1 MMNQEMQAKSQYRKL
16 KNAGHVLFWVAS
28 FAFAL
33 ISFDVVS
40 EHRLD
45 LDPALYLKALILNTG
60 FALAVYTNFYVLI
73 PRFLKKRKFI
83 FYVFGLVL
91 TLSFASLFIIG
102 VLSLTEKRNLTK
114 LLFSANFFTTAGYV
128 LITSLAKFLTDWI
141 ELQDISLRYHKAERQ
156 RLEAE
161 LNTLKAQ
168 INPHFLFN
176 SLNNIYS
183 LSLINSPKTPQL
195 ILKLSDLMRHVL
207 YESREDFIPLK
218 KEIEFVTNFI
228 ELQRIRLSDQVEV
241 KVKLSEHMPNA
252 RLMPLTFE
260 PFIDNAFKHGPQS
273 SGNDAFIHLEIAIK
287 GDWLYFNIEN
297 SYNEADLKKPQGA
310 HGVGLEN
317 VKQRLLMLYGESNY
331 QLRIE
336 KKNKIYTV
344 SLKLKL
350 K

>member
-1 MMNQEMQAKSQYRKL
+1 MINQEIKTKSQYRKL

-40 EHRLD
+40 EHRLP

-60 FALAVYTNFYVLI
+60 FAFAVYINFYILI
-73 PRFLKKRKFI
+73 PQFLKKRKFI
-83 FYVFGLVL
+83 FYFFWLLL
-91 TLSFASLFIIG
+91 TLSFASLFITG
-102 VLSLTEKRNLTK
+102 LLSLTENRNLTK
-114 LLFSANFFTTAGYV
+114 LLFSANFFTSTGYV

-183 LSLINSPKTPQL
+183 LALINSPKTPQL

-207 YESREDFIPLK
+207 YESRENFIPLK

-241 KVKLSEHMPNA
+241 SFKLSEHVPNA
-252 RLMPLTFE
+252 RIMPLTFE
-260 PFIDNAFKHGPQS
+260 PFIDNAFKHGPRS
-273 SGNDAFIHLEIAIK
+273 SGNEAFIHLEIEIK
-287 GDWLYFNIEN
+287 DDWLYFNIEN
-297 SYNEADLKKPQGA
+297 SYNEADLKKPKGA
-310 HGVGLEN
+310 HGVGQEN
-317 VKQRLLMLYGESNY
+317 VKQRLKMLYAESEY
-331 QLRIE
+331 KLKIE
-336 KKNKIYTV
+336 KKERIYTV